1 MKFQIID
8 TPENRQLVLFIV
20 SEASGVSLSTMVSRS
35 RKRPHVL
42 SRQICFKIYS
52 EHLGLTLDAIG
63 AEICKKK
70 RHHTTIMAAIRRV
83 NDLLHVGDPQTSALW
98 SSVSQELSAIFKTKK
113 FMRITFDDD
122 TEIPALIDYL
132 HAHKLT
138 QYEIY

>member
-1 MKFQIID
+1 VKFQIID
-8 TPENRQLVLFIV
+8 TAENRQLILLIV
-20 SEASGVSLSTMVSRS
+20 SKASGISLSTMAGQSRA
-35 RKRPHVL
+35 RPHVL

-63 AEICKKK
+63 EYTGTKK

-83 NDLLHVGDPQTSALW
+83 NDLLHVGDSQTSALW
-98 SSVSQELSAIFKTKK
+98 ALVSQELSAIFKTKK
-113 FMRITFDDD
+113 FMRITFDND
-122 TEIPALIDYL
+122 TEIPELIEYL